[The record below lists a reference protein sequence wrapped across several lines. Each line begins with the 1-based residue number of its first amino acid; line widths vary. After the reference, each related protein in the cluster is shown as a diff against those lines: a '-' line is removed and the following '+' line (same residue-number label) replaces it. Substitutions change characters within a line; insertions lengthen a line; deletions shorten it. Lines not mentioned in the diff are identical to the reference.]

1 MSTPAFQAL
10 RAVVTDI
17 LGMEPAALAQALSDI
32 RVAAE
37 AAEERSH
44 QLRRPATRVNVERGS
59 VDREAIRVF
68 AQTIALADR
77 YPEDPGVLVTLLLNH
92 VVLAPGEAM
101 FLGAGVVHAYTS
113 GFGVEIMAASDN
125 VVRAGLTPK
134 HVDVQELLHIA
145 SFTPTPPPLWAPT
158 EVQPGVACFDPPVDE
173 FALVVG
179 STPIAGVA
187 DDGPRVVLAL
197 EGPVTVT
204 AGGMSETLE
213 RGSAAFVPHA
223 AGPLRVDGEGRVAI
237 GVVPA

>member
-1 MSTPAFQAL
+1 MAVTRFEGMAGFRNVDKTAEILGLLGTPWAEATARRLMSTPAFQAL
-10 RAVVTDI
+10 RAVVTEI
-17 LGMEPAALAQALSDI
+17 LGMEPAALARALSDI

-44 QLRRPATRVNVERGS
+44 QLRRAATRLNVDRGA
-59 VDREAIRVF
+59 VDREAVRVF

-113 GFGVEIMAASDN
+113 GFGI
-125 VVRAGLTPK
+125 
-134 HVDVQELLHIA
+134 
-145 SFTPTPPPLWAPT
+145 
-158 EVQPGVACFDPPVDE
+158 EVQAGVACFDPPVDE

-179 STPIAGVA
+179 ATPLAGIA
-187 DDGPRVVLAL
+187 DDGPRIVLAL
-197 EGPVTVT
+197 DGPVTVT
-204 AGGMSETLE
+204 AGGTTEHLE
-213 RGSAAFVPHA
+213 QGAAAFVPHA
-223 AGPLRVDGEGRVAI
+223 AGPLRIDGDGRVAI